1 MASKETTPNRSG
13 SQESGSSHEGTSPKT
28 PWDTLKSFAE
38 KGGDLYRRGIELG
51 GTALSAIGARVEGF
65 RSKRDDS
72 RRIELTT
79 PDSEADRNSVED
91 DKDKVSTS
99 TPESQSGDSG
109 GDEKNDKPVDGGEQ
123 QKQEIP
129 EAESRILEERRKRVE
144 AAKERLADVAKKYGE
159 KSEAYK
165 RAESDLQLREDFLR
179 NLESEFGSPAEH
191 SDEPDSDKPEQ
202 DRTTPEQGDQEQG
215 IDKGGVPES
224 FVEDVF
230 VPTDFDGNPEDPA
243 QTEVNSSDGQD
254 TSSSSAEG
262 KQDSQGDSEQNQD
275 PEPDDL
281 AERFVTARRRQV
293 ERDQAELDKLEPGS
307 EGYEE
312 AKTALEKSERRLRIA
327 QGISDGEEV
336 PTEEATYEETIDVLS
351 SIADNPDM
359 PDFYRQLAS
368 KRREELMA
376 DAQKGIRDSEE
387 NDNSDD
393 QAESSS
399 SAESEQHSQDGG
411 EQNQGPDNISADIV
425 KARRQAAEDLQ
436 AKLDGLEPGSE
447 DYEATKAALE
457 ESQKRLRHAE
467 RSYIEGKSTVEE
479 SSSTA
484 ETAKKGTDDS
494 VEKTKPA
501 GDASTVETDDS
512 SESETVDDSVEAAK
526 KDLEKERS
534 AVAKDLTE
542 AMQQLSEH
550 KPGDPA
556 YNGLLARVKGLRNRF
571 NYISEQI
578 KEESGADGKRDDI
591 EDKNKGS
598 TEGQETSESEDD
610 KEDKK
615 SPEALSPEDAVRAEI
630 AKLEEILNDPEASES
645 AKYSADYKRKLLL
658 DGLRAKSGDDSQE
671 GEESKKSPEAPTPDD
686 DLEKKVEAARNKY
699 AEIRAEYEQTGM
711 FKKLLKGKELKKRME
726 LARAELEGYMTQLVY
741 QQKDQE
747 RSIIVNGVEGANEEE
762 QKEARQKAIQS
773 IAAAVLEQHALV
785 DEKTQEEYD
794 KRLDERSL
802 FKKVAAKIG
811 QWFVGKENKDGG
823 KLGLGGWLRSGG
835 AGLAAGVTLGI
846 FGVSFPIS
854 SIVGSVNSAGVKVAA
869 HQRALENAR
878 GEKRKL
884 SDEELASFGSAAQS
898 LEWTTEGKDGSDR
911 KDQSGEAVASMV
923 GSALAETQKDTEK
936 RQKNLTAIGSK
947 AAMGWGLG
955 FAAGRVT
962 TELIKNHIIPDQPA
976 DPSGGKDA
984 FNPDR
989 LGKLPKSDMLD
1000 VPDVTVT
1007 PPSETVSLGSD
1018 GWVWDR
1024 VADVLGAEKATPFL
1038 EQLAQTNPDFQLVD
1052 LPDGITGIAYQGNTD
1067 PQVVTDA
1074 IGRVA
1079 PDLLKQWVLKA

>member
-1 MASKETTPNRSG
+1 MTSKETASNKGR

-28 PWDTLKSFAE
+28 PWDTLKSFVRE
-38 KGGDLYRRGIELG
+38 KGGKIYRGGRELG
-51 GTALSAIGARVEGF
+51 GTALSAIGARVEEF
-65 RSKRDDS
+65 RSKGDDS
-72 RRIELTT
+72 RHIELIT

-91 DKDKVSTS
+91 DEDDKDKVSTS
-99 TPESQSGDSG
+99 KPESQSGDSE

-123 QKQEIP
+123 QMQEIP
-129 EAESRILEERRKRVE
+129 EAESRILEGRRKRVE
-144 AAKERLADVAKKYGE
+144 AAKERLADVANKYGE

-165 RAESDLQLREDFLR
+165 RAKSDLRLREDFLA

-191 SDEPDSDKPEQ
+191 SDETDGDKPEQ

-215 IDKGGVPES
+215 TDKGGVPES

-243 QTEVNSSDGQD
+243 QTE
-254 TSSSSAEG
+254 T
-262 KQDSQGDSEQNQD
+262 
-275 PEPDDL
+275 DD
-281 AERFVTARRRQV
+281 
-293 ERDQAELDKLEPGS
+293 
-307 EGYEE
+307 
-312 AKTALEKSERRLRIA
+312 
-327 QGISDGEEV
+327 
-336 PTEEATYEETIDVLS
+336 
-351 SIADNPDM
+351 
-359 PDFYRQLAS
+359 
-368 KRREELMA
+368 
-376 DAQKGIRDSEE
+376 
-387 NDNSDD
+387 SDD

-399 SAESEQHSQDGG
+399 STESEQHSQDGG

-425 KARRQAAEDLQ
+425 KARRQAAEELQ
-436 AKLDGLEPGSE
+436 AKLDGLEPGGK

-457 ESQKRLRHAE
+457 ESQKRLRYAE
-467 RSYIEGKSTVEE
+467 MSYIEGKSTVEE

-484 ETAKKGTDDS
+484 EAAKKGTDDS
-494 VEKTKPA
+494 VEKTEPV
-501 GDASTVETDDS
+501 GDTSKVETADDG
-512 SESETVDDSVEAAK
+512 SESESADDSAEATK
-526 KDLEKERS
+526 EDLKKERS
-534 AVAKDLTE
+534 AVAKELAE
-542 AMQQLSEH
+542 AMRQLSKH
-550 KPGDPA
+550 NASDPD
-556 YNGLLARVKGLRNRF
+556 YDKLLKDVEDLRNRF
-571 NYISEQI
+571 NYIGKQI
-578 KEESGADGKRDDI
+578 NGELDTDEERD
-591 EDKNKGS
+591 S
-598 TEGQETSESEDD
+598 D
-610 KEDKK
+610 KEKGKEPEPKGKELVPYDSRVADLDK
-615 SPEALSPEDAVRAEI
+615 AI
-630 AKLEEILNDPEASES
+630 NDPEA
-645 AKYSADYKRKLLL
+645 
-658 DGLRAKSGDDSQE
+658 DGLTKY
-671 GEESKKSPEAPTPDD
+671 EEIIELKQ
-686 DLEKKVEAARNKY
+686 KVIDARNKY

-747 RSIIVNGVEGANEEE
+747 RSIIANGVEGANEEE

-854 SIVGSVNSAGVKVAA
+854 SVVGSVSSAGVKVAA

-884 SDEELASFGSAAQS
+884 SDEELARFASGAQS
-898 LEWTTEGKDGSDR
+898 LEWTTEEKDGSDR
-911 KDQSGEAVASMV
+911 KDQSAEAVASMV

-1000 VPDVTVT
+1000 VPEVTAT

-1038 EQLAQTNPDFQLVD
+1038 EQLTQTNPDFQLVD

>member
-129 EAESRILEERRKRVE
+129 EAESRILEGRRKRVE

-191 SDEPDSDKPEQ
+191 SDETDGDKPEQ

-215 IDKGGVPES
+215 TDKGGVPE
-224 FVEDVF
+224 
-230 VPTDFDGNPEDPA
+230 A
-243 QTEVNSSDGQD
+243 NSSDDQD

-262 KQDSQGDSEQNQD
+262 KQNSQGDSEQNQD

-281 AERFVTARRRQV
+281 AKRFVIARRRQV
-293 ERDQAELDKLEPGS
+293 ERDRAELDKLEPGS

-591 EDKNKGS
+591 KDKNKGS
-598 TEGQETSESEDD
+598 AESQETSESEDD
-610 KEDKK
+610 KKD
-615 SPEALSPEDAVRAEI
+615 
-630 AKLEEILNDPEASES
+630 
-645 AKYSADYKRKLLL
+645 
-658 DGLRAKSGDDSQE
+658 
-671 GEESKKSPEAPTPDD
+671 KKSPEAPTPDN

>member
-1 MASKETTPNRSG
+1 MTSKETASNRG
-13 SQESGSSHEGTSPKT
+13 RSQESGSSHEGTSPKT
-28 PWDTLKSFAE
+28 PWDTLKSFVKE
-38 KGGDLYRRGIELG
+38 RGGDIYRGGRKLG
-51 GTALSAIGARVEGF
+51 DIALNAIGARVENF
-65 RSKRDDS
+65 RSKGDDP
-72 RRIELTT
+72 RHIELPTS
-79 PDSEADRNSVED
+79 DSEADRNSVED
-91 DKDKVSTS
+91 SQDQVSTS
-99 TPESQSGDSG
+99 KPESQSDGSG
-109 GDEKNDKPVDGGEQ
+109 EDEENGKSVDGGEQ
-123 QKQEIP
+123 DESGVEEDQQQEDSP
-129 EAESRILEERRKRVE
+129 EARLINRRKESVEKAKQRIEKIEKDENLDENTRNLSLSLARTDLE
-144 AAKERLADVAKKYGE
+144 AAETSL
-159 KSEAYK
+159 
-165 RAESDLQLREDFLR
+165 RAVEEQ
-179 NLESEFGSPAEH
+179 FGSSVDH
-191 SDEPDSDKPEQ
+191 SDKTDGDKPEQ

-215 IDKGGVPES
+215 IDNGGVPES

-262 KQDSQGDSEQNQD
+262 KQDSQGDSEQNQ
-275 PEPDDL
+275 
-281 AERFVTARRRQV
+281 
-293 ERDQAELDKLEPGS
+293 
-307 EGYEE
+307 
-312 AKTALEKSERRLRIA
+312 
-327 QGISDGEEV
+327 
-336 PTEEATYEETIDVLS
+336 
-351 SIADNPDM
+351 
-359 PDFYRQLAS
+359 
-368 KRREELMA
+368 
-376 DAQKGIRDSEE
+376 
-387 NDNSDD
+387 
-393 QAESSS
+393 
-399 SAESEQHSQDGG
+399 
-411 EQNQGPDNISADIV
+411 GPDNISADIV
-425 KARRQAAEDLQ
+425 KARRQAAEELQ

-501 GDASTVETDDS
+501 GDASTLETDDS

-534 AVAKDLTE
+534 VVAKGLTE

-598 TEGQETSESEDD
+598 AESQETSESEDD
-610 KEDKK
+610 KKDKK
-615 SPEALSPEDAVRAEI
+615 SPEALSPEDDVRAEI
-630 AKLEEILNDPEASES
+630 AKLEETINDPEASEG
-645 AKYSADYKRKLLL
+645 AKYSAEYKRKLLL

-686 DLEKKVEAARNKY
+686 DLEKKVEAARNEY
-699 AEIRAEYEQTGM
+699 AKRRAEYEQTGM

-741 QQKDQE
+741 HQKDQE
-747 RSIIVNGVEGANEEE
+747 RSIIKNGVEGANEEE

-854 SIVGSVNSAGVKVAA
+854 SVVGSVSSAGVKVAA
-869 HQRALENAR
+869 HQRALENVR
-878 GEKRKL
+878 GDKRKL
-884 SDEELASFGSAAQS
+884 SDEELARFASGAQS
-898 LEWTTEGKDGSDR
+898 LEWTAEEKDGSDR
-911 KDQSGEAVASMV
+911 KDQSKEAVASMV
-923 GSALAETQKDTEK
+923 GAALAETQKDTEK

-955 FAAGRVT
+955 FAAGRIT
-962 TELIKNHIIPDQPA
+962 TELIKSHMIPDQKLANA
-976 DPSGGKDA
+976 DPGNGGDGGGNPGDLGSGGSETTQPGDITEA
-984 FNPDR
+984 PE
-989 LGKLPKSDMLD
+989 
-1000 VPDVTVT
+1000 VTVT

-1038 EQLAQTNPDFQLVD
+1038 EQLTQTNPDFQLID

-1074 IGRVA
+1074 IGKVA

>member
-1 MASKETTPNRSG
+1 MASKETTPKVPPIPKAPEDTLSSSPSG
-13 SQESGSSHEGTSPKT
+13 KNQEEGAGSWDDLMTDIQAAEDAKEDNPGFFRRAGERINGWAGKVKEKLGDTALGAALTGSEASKGGRGSSRH
-28 PWDTLKSFAE
+28 
-38 KGGDLYRRGIELG
+38 
-51 GTALSAIGARVEGF
+51 
-65 RSKRDDS
+65 
-72 RRIELTT
+72 IELTT

-91 DKDKVSTS
+91 DQDEVSTS

-129 EAESRILEERRKRVE
+129 EAESRILEGRRKRVE

-165 RAESDLQLREDFLR
+165 RAESDLRLREDFLR
-179 NLESEFGSPAEH
+179 NLESEFGSSAEH

-202 DRTTPEQGDQEQG
+202 DRTTPEQGDQVASDSSTEGRQ
-215 IDKGGVPES
+215 DDTTTQETSEPES
-224 FVEDVF
+224 DKED
-230 VPTDFDGNPEDPA
+230 
-243 QTEVNSSDGQD
+243 
-254 TSSSSAEG
+254 
-262 KQDSQGDSEQNQD
+262 K
-275 PEPDDL
+275 
-281 AERFVTARRRQV
+281 
-293 ERDQAELDKLEPGS
+293 
-307 EGYEE
+307 
-312 AKTALEKSERRLRIA
+312 KSP
-327 QGISDGEEV
+327 EV
-336 PTEEATYEETIDVLS
+336 PTPEDAARAKIAELEEILNDDNATQDEK
-351 SIADNPDM
+351 
-359 PDFYRQLAS
+359 YRAAYMRKQLLNGLMS
-368 KRREELMA
+368 KR
-376 DAQKGIRDSEE
+376 SEE
-387 NDNSDD
+387 
-393 QAESSS
+393 
-399 SAESEQHSQDGG
+399 
-411 EQNQGPDNISADIV
+411 
-425 KARRQAAEDLQ
+425 
-436 AKLDGLEPGSE
+436 
-447 DYEATKAALE
+447 
-457 ESQKRLRHAE
+457 
-467 RSYIEGKSTVEE
+467 
-479 SSSTA
+479 
-484 ETAKKGTDDS
+484 
-494 VEKTKPA
+494 TKPA

-598 TEGQETSESEDD
+598 AESQETSESEDD
-610 KEDKK
+610 KKD
-615 SPEALSPEDAVRAEI
+615 
-630 AKLEEILNDPEASES
+630 
-645 AKYSADYKRKLLL
+645 
-658 DGLRAKSGDDSQE
+658 
-671 GEESKKSPEAPTPDD
+671 KKSPEAPTPDN
-686 DLEKKVEAARNKY
+686 DLEKKVAAARDEY
-699 AEIRAEYEQTGM
+699 AKRRAEYEQTGM

-741 QQKDQE
+741 HQKDQE
-747 RSIIVNGVEGANEEE
+747 RSIIKNGVEGANEEE

-854 SIVGSVNSAGVKVAA
+854 SVVGSVSSAGVKVAA

-884 SDEELASFGSAAQS
+884 SDEELARFASGAQD
-898 LEWTTEGKDGSDR
+898 LEWTTEEKDGSDR
-911 KDQSGEAVASMV
+911 KDQSKEAVASMV
-923 GSALAETQKDTEK
+923 GAALAETQKDSEK
-936 RQKNLTAIGSK
+936 RQKNMTAIGSK

-955 FAAGRVT
+955 LAAGRVT
-962 TELIKNHIIPDQPA
+962 TEFIKNHIIPDQ
-976 DPSGGKDA
+976 
-984 FNPDR
+984 
-989 LGKLPKSDMLD
+989 KL
-1000 VPDVTVT
+1000 
-1007 PPSETVSLGSD
+1007 
-1018 GWVWDR
+1018 
-1024 VADVLGAEKATPFL
+1024 A
-1038 EQLAQTNPDFQLVD
+1038 
-1052 LPDGITGIAYQGNTD
+1052 NTD
-1067 PQVVTDA
+1067 PSNGGGSGTDPSNPGSGSSEAGGQGLEDRADDLGMTDLRHDAVEAPTISPDTSWPWDHLANNPSIGSEEATSTLYRVGDWLREQGFSVDFPQVGNGE
-1074 IGRVA
+1074 IGMTVGGNDNPEYVNGVIDWALEKMNAR
-1079 PDLLKQWVLKA
+1079 

>member
-1 MASKETTPNRSG
+1 MTSKETTSTRSG
-13 SQESGSSHEGTSPKT
+13 SQESGSSHGGTSPRN
-28 PWDTLKSFAE
+28 PWDTLKSFVRE
-38 KGGDLYRRGIELG
+38 KGGKIYRGGRELG
-51 GTALSAIGARVEGF
+51 GTALSAIGARVEEF
-65 RSKRDDS
+65 RSKGDDS
-72 RRIELTT
+72 RHIELPTS
-79 PDSEADRNSVED
+79 DSEADRNSVED
-91 DKDKVSTS
+91 DKDEVSTS
-99 TPESQSGDSG
+99 KPESQSGDSE

-123 QKQEIP
+123 QRQEIP
-129 EAESRILEERRKRVE
+129 EAESRILEGRRKRVE

-191 SDEPDSDKPEQ
+191 SDETDGDKPEQ
-202 DRTTPEQGDQEQG
+202 DRTTPGQGDQEQG
-215 IDKGGVPES
+215 TDKGGVPEG

-243 QTEVNSSDGQD
+243 QTE
-254 TSSSSAEG
+254 T
-262 KQDSQGDSEQNQD
+262 
-275 PEPDDL
+275 DD
-281 AERFVTARRRQV
+281 
-293 ERDQAELDKLEPGS
+293 
-307 EGYEE
+307 
-312 AKTALEKSERRLRIA
+312 
-327 QGISDGEEV
+327 
-336 PTEEATYEETIDVLS
+336 
-351 SIADNPDM
+351 
-359 PDFYRQLAS
+359 
-368 KRREELMA
+368 
-376 DAQKGIRDSEE
+376 
-387 NDNSDD
+387 SDD
-393 QAESSS
+393 QAENNS
-399 SAESEQHSQDGG
+399 SAESEQHSKDGG
-411 EQNQGPDNISADIV
+411 EQNQGSDNISAAIV
-425 KARRQAAEDLQ
+425 KARRQAAEELQ
-436 AKLDGLEPGSE
+436 AKLDSLEPGSK

-467 RSYIEGKSTVEE
+467 KSYIEGKSTVEE

-484 ETAKKGTDDS
+484 EAAKKGTDDS
-494 VEKTKPA
+494 VEKTELA
-501 GDASTVETDDS
+501 GDTSKVETADDG
-512 SESETVDDSVEAAK
+512 SESESADDSAEVTK
-526 KDLEKERS
+526 KDLKKERS
-534 AVAKDLTE
+534 AVAKELAE
-542 AMQQLSEH
+542 AMRQLSKH
-550 KPGDPA
+550 NTSDPD
-556 YNGLLARVKGLRNRF
+556 YDKLLKEVEDLRNRF
-571 NYISEQI
+571 NYIGKQI
-578 KEESGADGKRDDI
+578 NGELDTDEESDG
-591 EDKNKGS
+591 
-598 TEGQETSESEDD
+598 D
-610 KEDKK
+610 KEKGKEPEPKGKELVPYDSRVADLDK
-615 SPEALSPEDAVRAEI
+615 VI
-630 AKLEEILNDPEASES
+630 NDPEA
-645 AKYSADYKRKLLL
+645 
-658 DGLRAKSGDDSQE
+658 DGLTKY
-671 GEESKKSPEAPTPDD
+671 EEIIELKQ
-686 DLEKKVEAARNKY
+686 KVIDARNKY
-699 AEIRAEYEQTGM
+699 AEIRAAFEQTGM

-854 SIVGSVNSAGVKVAA
+854 SVVGSVSSAGVKVAA

-884 SDEELASFGSAAQS
+884 SGEELARFASGAQD
-898 LEWTTEGKDGSDR
+898 LEWTTEEKDGSDR
-911 KDQSGEAVASMV
+911 KDQSKEAVASMV
-923 GSALAETQKDTEK
+923 GAALAETQKDSVE

-955 FAAGRVT
+955 LAVGRVS
-962 TELIKNHIIPDQPA
+962 TELIKSHIIPDQKPA
-976 DPSGGKDA
+976 NIANTSGGKGTTLQEGQQGLVSPNTEA
-984 FNPDR
+984 TQPNPD
-989 LGKLPKSDMLD
+989 MLN
-1000 VPDVTVT
+1000 VPEVTVT
-1007 PPSETVSLGSD
+1007 PPSETVSLGPD

-1067 PQVVTDA
+1067 PQVVADA

>member
-28 PWDTLKSFAE
+28 PWDTLKSFVRE
-38 KGGDLYRRGIELG
+38 KGGKIYRGGRELG

-65 RSKRDDS
+65 RSKGDDS
-72 RRIELTT
+72 RHIELTT

-91 DKDKVSTS
+91 DQDEVSTS

-129 EAESRILEERRKRVE
+129 EAESRILEGRRKRVE

-165 RAESDLQLREDFLR
+165 RAESDLRLREDFLR
-179 NLESEFGSPAEH
+179 NLESEFGSSAEH

-202 DRTTPEQGDQEQG
+202 DRTTPEQGDQVASDSSTEGRQ
-215 IDKGGVPES
+215 DDTTTQETSEPES
-224 FVEDVF
+224 DKED
-230 VPTDFDGNPEDPA
+230 
-243 QTEVNSSDGQD
+243 
-254 TSSSSAEG
+254 
-262 KQDSQGDSEQNQD
+262 K
-275 PEPDDL
+275 
-281 AERFVTARRRQV
+281 
-293 ERDQAELDKLEPGS
+293 
-307 EGYEE
+307 
-312 AKTALEKSERRLRIA
+312 KSP
-327 QGISDGEEV
+327 EV
-336 PTEEATYEETIDVLS
+336 PTPEDAARAKIAELEEILNDDNATQDEK
-351 SIADNPDM
+351 
-359 PDFYRQLAS
+359 YRAAYMRKQLLNGLMS
-368 KRREELMA
+368 KR
-376 DAQKGIRDSEE
+376 SEE
-387 NDNSDD
+387 
-393 QAESSS
+393 
-399 SAESEQHSQDGG
+399 
-411 EQNQGPDNISADIV
+411 
-425 KARRQAAEDLQ
+425 
-436 AKLDGLEPGSE
+436 
-447 DYEATKAALE
+447 
-457 ESQKRLRHAE
+457 
-467 RSYIEGKSTVEE
+467 
-479 SSSTA
+479 
-484 ETAKKGTDDS
+484 
-494 VEKTKPA
+494 TKPA

-598 TEGQETSESEDD
+598 AESQETSESEDD
-610 KEDKK
+610 KKD
-615 SPEALSPEDAVRAEI
+615 
-630 AKLEEILNDPEASES
+630 
-645 AKYSADYKRKLLL
+645 
-658 DGLRAKSGDDSQE
+658 
-671 GEESKKSPEAPTPDD
+671 KKSPEAPTPDN
-686 DLEKKVEAARNKY
+686 DLEKKVEAARDEY
-699 AEIRAEYEQTGM
+699 AKRRAEYEQTGM

-726 LARAELEGYMTQLVY
+726 LARAELEGFMTQLVY
-741 QQKDQE
+741 HQKDQE
-747 RSIIVNGVEGANEEE
+747 RSIIANGVEGANEEE

-854 SIVGSVNSAGVKVAA
+854 SVVGSVSSAGVKVAA

-884 SDEELASFGSAAQS
+884 SDEELARFASGAQD
-898 LEWTTEGKDGSDR
+898 LEWTTEEKDGSDR
-911 KDQSGEAVASMV
+911 KDQSKEAVASMV
-923 GSALAETQKDTEK
+923 GAALAETQKDSEK
-936 RQKNLTAIGSK
+936 RQKNMTAIGSK

-955 FAAGRVT
+955 LAVGRVS
-962 TELIKNHIIPDQPA
+962 TELIKNHIIPDQKPA
-976 DPSGGKDA
+976 NIADTSGGKGTTLQEGQQGLVSPNTEA
-984 FNPDR
+984 TQPNPD
-989 LGKLPKSDMLD
+989 MLN
-1000 VPDVTVT
+1000 VPEVTVT
-1007 PPSETVSLGSD
+1007 PPSETVSLGPD

-1067 PQVVTDA
+1067 PQVVADA

>member
-1 MASKETTPNRSG
+1 MASKETASNKGR

-28 PWDTLKSFAE
+28 PWDTLKSFVAE
-38 KGGDLYRRGIELG
+38 RGGDIYRRGIELG

-109 GDEKNDKPVDGGEQ
+109 GDEKNDKPVDGSEQ
-123 QKQEIP
+123 DESGVEEDQQQEDSP
-129 EAESRILEERRKRVE
+129 EARLINRRKESVEKAKQRIEKIEKDENLDENTRNLSLSLARTDLE
-144 AAKERLADVAKKYGE
+144 AAKTSL
-159 KSEAYK
+159 
-165 RAESDLQLREDFLR
+165 RAVEEQ
-179 NLESEFGSPAEH
+179 FGSSVDH
-191 SDEPDSDKPEQ
+191 SDKTDGDKPEQ
-202 DRTTPEQGDQEQG
+202 AKTTPE
-215 IDKGGVPES
+215 
-224 FVEDVF
+224 
-230 VPTDFDGNPEDPA
+230 
-243 QTEVNSSDGQD
+243 
-254 TSSSSAEG
+254 TS
-262 KQDSQGDSEQNQD
+262 
-275 PEPDDL
+275 
-281 AERFVTARRRQV
+281 T
-293 ERDQAELDKLEPGS
+293 QAEED
-307 EGYEE
+307 
-312 AKTALEKSERRLRIA
+312 
-327 QGISDGEEV
+327 
-336 PTEEATYEETIDVLS
+336 
-351 SIADNPDM
+351 
-359 PDFYRQLAS
+359 
-368 KRREELMA
+368 
-376 DAQKGIRDSEE
+376 DS
-387 NDNSDD
+387 SDD
-393 QAESSS
+393 QAEKNS
-399 SAESEQHSQDGG
+399 SAEGSQNSQDGG
-411 EQNQGPDNISADIV
+411 EQNQGQKPGSLAERIV
-425 KARRQAAEDLQ
+425 AVRRQKVEEDQ
-436 AKLDGLEPGSE
+436 AKLDSLKPGSE
-447 DYEATKAALE
+447 EYKAAQAALKK
-457 ESQKRLRHAE
+457 SQERLDSAMKIVNSKE
-467 RSYIEGKSTVEE
+467 DSTTQEG
-479 SSSTA
+479 A
-484 ETAKKGTDDS
+484 TDDS
-494 VEKTKPA
+494 AEMKPTDGHRSEQDEGGVEEDYQQEDSPEARLIKRRRESVEKARQRRDAITDDKSLEYQLADRDVEAAEIQLQAVEDQFGSSEQIKEESGADGKRDDIEDKNKGSAESQETSESEDDKKDKKSPEAPTPEDAARAKIAELEKTLNDDNATDDEKYRAAYMRKQLLNGLMSKSSEETKPA

-534 AVAKDLTE
+534 VVAKDLTE

-578 KEESGADGKRDDI
+578 KEESGTDGKRDDI

-598 TEGQETSESEDD
+598 AESQETSESEDD
-610 KEDKK
+610 KKD
-615 SPEALSPEDAVRAEI
+615 
-630 AKLEEILNDPEASES
+630 
-645 AKYSADYKRKLLL
+645 
-658 DGLRAKSGDDSQE
+658 
-671 GEESKKSPEAPTPDD
+671 KKSPEAPTPDN

-747 RSIIVNGVEGANEEE
+747 RSIIANGVEGANEEE

-854 SIVGSVNSAGVKVAA
+854 SVVGSVSSAGVKVAA

-884 SDEELASFGSAAQS
+884 SDEELARFASGAQD
-898 LEWTTEGKDGSDR
+898 LEWTTEEKDGSDR
-911 KDQSGEAVASMV
+911 KDQSKEAVASMV
-923 GSALAETQKDTEK
+923 GAALAETQKDTEK

-955 FAAGRVT
+955 VAAGRIT
-962 TELIKNHIIPDQPA
+962 TELIKSHIIPDQKPA
-976 DPSGGKDA
+976 NVADTSGGKGTTLQEGQQGFVDSNFEA
-984 FNPDR
+984 TQPADVT
-989 LGKLPKSDMLD
+989 D
-1000 VPDVTVT
+1000 VPGVTVT
-1007 PPSETVSLGSD
+1007 PPSETVSLGPD

-1038 EQLAQTNPDFQLVD
+1038 EQLTQTNPDFQFID
-1052 LPDGITGIAYQGNTD
+1052 LPDGVTGIAYKGNTD
-1067 PQVVTDA
+1067 PQVVADA
-1074 IGRVA
+1074 IGKVA
-1079 PDLLKQWVLKA
+1079 PDLLKQWVLAA

>member
-1 MASKETTPNRSG
+1 MASKETASNKGR
-13 SQESGSSHEGTSPKT
+13 SQESGSSHEGISPKT

-144 AAKERLADVAKKYGE
+144 ATKERLADVAKKYGE

-202 DRTTPEQGDQEQG
+202 DRTTSEQGDQEQG
-215 IDKGGVPES
+215 TDKGGVPE
-224 FVEDVF
+224 
-230 VPTDFDGNPEDPA
+230 A
-243 QTEVNSSDGQD
+243 NSSDDQD

-262 KQDSQGDSEQNQD
+262 KQNSQGDSEQNQD

-281 AERFVTARRRQV
+281 AKRFVIARRRQV
-293 ERDQAELDKLEPGS
+293 ERDRAKLDDLEPGS

-312 AKTALEKSERRLRIA
+312 AKAALEKSERRLRIA
-327 QGISDGEEV
+327 QGLSVGEEDT
-336 PTEEATYEETIDVLS
+336 TEEATYQEKIDVLS

-359 PDFYRQLAS
+359 PDFYIQLAS
-368 KRREELMA
+368 RRREELMA

-479 SSSTA
+479 ISSTA

-512 SESETVDDSVEAAK
+512 SESETVDDSAEAAK

-578 KEESGADGKRDDI
+578 KEESGTDGKRDDI

-598 TEGQETSESEDD
+598 AEGQETSESEDD
-610 KEDKK
+610 KED
-615 SPEALSPEDAVRAEI
+615 
-630 AKLEEILNDPEASES
+630 
-645 AKYSADYKRKLLL
+645 
-658 DGLRAKSGDDSQE
+658 
-671 GEESKKSPEAPTPDD
+671 KKSPEAPTPDD

-741 QQKDQE
+741 HQKDQE

>member
-1 MASKETTPNRSG
+1 MASKETASSRSG

-28 PWDTLKSFAE
+28 PWDTLKSFVRE
-38 KGGDLYRRGIELG
+38 KGGDIYRRGIKLG
-51 GTALSAIGARVEGF
+51 GTALRAIGAGVEGL
-65 RSKRDDS
+65 RSNSDNS
-72 RRIELTT
+72 RHIDLST
-79 PDSEADRNSVED
+79 PDSEAGRGSVED
-91 DKDKVSTS
+91 GQDEVSTS
-99 TPESQSGDSG
+99 KPESQSGDSE

-123 QKQEIP
+123 QRQEIP
-129 EAESRILEERRKRVE
+129 EAESRILEGRRKRVE

-191 SDEPDSDKPEQ
+191 SDETDGDKPEQ
-202 DRTTPEQGDQEQG
+202 DRTTPGQGDQEQG
-215 IDKGGVPES
+215 TDKGGVPEG

-243 QTEVNSSDGQD
+243 QTE
-254 TSSSSAEG
+254 T
-262 KQDSQGDSEQNQD
+262 
-275 PEPDDL
+275 DD
-281 AERFVTARRRQV
+281 
-293 ERDQAELDKLEPGS
+293 
-307 EGYEE
+307 
-312 AKTALEKSERRLRIA
+312 
-327 QGISDGEEV
+327 
-336 PTEEATYEETIDVLS
+336 
-351 SIADNPDM
+351 
-359 PDFYRQLAS
+359 
-368 KRREELMA
+368 
-376 DAQKGIRDSEE
+376 
-387 NDNSDD
+387 SDD
-393 QAESSS
+393 QAENNS
-399 SAESEQHSQDGG
+399 SAESEQHSKDGG
-411 EQNQGPDNISADIV
+411 EQNQGSDNISAAIV
-425 KARRQAAEDLQ
+425 KARRQAAEELQ
-436 AKLDGLEPGSE
+436 AKLDSLEPGSK

-467 RSYIEGKSTVEE
+467 KSYIEGKSTVEE

-484 ETAKKGTDDS
+484 EAAKKGTDDS
-494 VEKTKPA
+494 VEKTELA
-501 GDASTVETDDS
+501 GDTSKVETADDG
-512 SESETVDDSVEAAK
+512 SESESADDSAEVTK
-526 KDLEKERS
+526 KDLKKERS
-534 AVAKDLTE
+534 AVAKELAE
-542 AMQQLSEH
+542 AMRQLSKH
-550 KPGDPA
+550 NTSDPD
-556 YNGLLARVKGLRNRF
+556 YDKLLKEVEDLRNRF
-571 NYISEQI
+571 NYIGKQI
-578 KEESGADGKRDDI
+578 NGELDTDEESDG
-591 EDKNKGS
+591 
-598 TEGQETSESEDD
+598 D
-610 KEDKK
+610 KEKGKEPEPKGKELVPYDSRVADLDK
-615 SPEALSPEDAVRAEI
+615 VI
-630 AKLEEILNDPEASES
+630 NDPEA
-645 AKYSADYKRKLLL
+645 
-658 DGLRAKSGDDSQE
+658 DGLTKY
-671 GEESKKSPEAPTPDD
+671 EEIIELKQ
-686 DLEKKVEAARNKY
+686 KVIDARNKY
-699 AEIRAEYEQTGM
+699 AEIRAAFEQTGM

-854 SIVGSVNSAGVKVAA
+854 SVVGSVSSAGVKVAA

-884 SDEELASFGSAAQS
+884 SGEELARFASGAQD
-898 LEWTTEGKDGSDR
+898 LEWTTEEKDGSDR
-911 KDQSGEAVASMV
+911 KDQSKEAVASMV
-923 GSALAETQKDTEK
+923 GAALAETQKDSVE

-955 FAAGRVT
+955 LAVGRVS
-962 TELIKNHIIPDQPA
+962 TELIKSHIIPDQKPA
-976 DPSGGKDA
+976 NIADTSGGKGTTLQEGQQGLVSPNTEA
-984 FNPDR
+984 TQPNPD
-989 LGKLPKSDMLD
+989 MLN
-1000 VPDVTVT
+1000 VPEVTVT

-1038 EQLAQTNPDFQLVD
+1038 EQLAQTNPDFQLID
-1052 LPDGITGIAYQGNTD
+1052 LPNGLTGIAYQGNTD
-1067 PQVVTDA
+1067 PQVVADA
-1074 IGRVA
+1074 IGKVA

>member
-28 PWDTLKSFAE
+28 PWDTLKSFVRE
-38 KGGDLYRRGIELG
+38 KGGKIYRGGRELG

-65 RSKRDDS
+65 RSKGDDS
-72 RRIELTT
+72 RHIELTT

-91 DKDKVSTS
+91 DQDEVSTS

-129 EAESRILEERRKRVE
+129 EAESRILEGRRKRVE

-165 RAESDLQLREDFLR
+165 RAKSDLRLREDFLR

-191 SDEPDSDKPEQ
+191 SDETDGDKPEQ
-202 DRTTPEQGDQEQG
+202 D
-215 IDKGGVPES
+215 KS
-224 FVEDVF
+224 
-230 VPTDFDGNPEDPA
+230 PA
-243 QTEVNSSDGQD
+243 QTEVNSSDDQD
-254 TSSSSAEG
+254 TSSSSVE
-262 KQDSQGDSEQNQD
+262 SEQDESGAEEDQQQKET
-275 PEPDDL
+275 PEARL
-281 AERFVTARRRQV
+281 INRRRASVDEARQRRDAIKDKDSLEYHLAAQDV
-293 ERDQAELDKLEPGS
+293 EAAEIQLQAVEDQFGSSEQIKEESGADGKRDDIEDK
-307 EGYEE
+307 
-312 AKTALEKSERRLRIA
+312 
-327 QGISDGEEV
+327 
-336 PTEEATYEETIDVLS
+336 
-351 SIADNPDM
+351 N
-359 PDFYRQLAS
+359 
-368 KRREELMA
+368 
-376 DAQKGIRDSEE
+376 KG
-387 NDNSDD
+387 
-393 QAESSS
+393 
-399 SAESEQHSQDGG
+399 SAESQETS
-411 EQNQGPDNISADIV
+411 E
-425 KARRQAAEDLQ
+425 
-436 AKLDGLEPGSE
+436 SE
-447 DYEATKAALE
+447 DDKKDKKSPEAPTPEDAARAKIAELE
-457 ESQKRLRHAE
+457 EILNDDNATQDEKYRAAYMRKQLLNGLMSKR
-467 RSYIEGKSTVEE
+467 SEE
-479 SSSTA
+479 
-484 ETAKKGTDDS
+484 
-494 VEKTKPA
+494 TKPA

-598 TEGQETSESEDD
+598 AESQETSESEDD
-610 KEDKK
+610 KKD
-615 SPEALSPEDAVRAEI
+615 
-630 AKLEEILNDPEASES
+630 
-645 AKYSADYKRKLLL
+645 
-658 DGLRAKSGDDSQE
+658 
-671 GEESKKSPEAPTPDD
+671 KKSPEAPTPDN
-686 DLEKKVEAARNKY
+686 DLEKKVEAARDEY
-699 AEIRAEYEQTGM
+699 AKRRAEYEQTGM

-726 LARAELEGYMTQLVY
+726 LARAELEGFMTQLVY
-741 QQKDQE
+741 HQKDQE
-747 RSIIVNGVEGANEEE
+747 RSIIANGVEGANEEE

-854 SIVGSVNSAGVKVAA
+854 SVVGSVSSAGVKVAA

-884 SDEELASFGSAAQS
+884 SDEELARFASGAQD
-898 LEWTTEGKDGSDR
+898 LEWTTEEKDGSDR
-911 KDQSGEAVASMV
+911 KDQSKEAVASMV
-923 GSALAETQKDTEK
+923 GAALAETQKDSEK
-936 RQKNLTAIGSK
+936 RQKNMTAIGSK

-955 FAAGRVT
+955 LAVGRVS
-962 TELIKNHIIPDQPA
+962 TELIKNHIIPDQKPA
-976 DPSGGKDA
+976 NIADTSGGKGTTLQEGQQGLVSPNTEA
-984 FNPDR
+984 TQPNPD
-989 LGKLPKSDMLD
+989 MLN
-1000 VPDVTVT
+1000 VPEVTVT
-1007 PPSETVSLGSD
+1007 PPSETVSLGPD

-1067 PQVVTDA
+1067 PQVVADA

>member
-1 MASKETTPNRSG
+1 MASKETASNKGR

-28 PWDTLKSFAE
+28 PWDTLKSFARE
-38 KGGDLYRRGIELG
+38 RVGDVYRRGIELG
-51 GTALSAIGARVEGF
+51 GTALRAIGAGVENF
-65 RSKRDDS
+65 RSKGDDS

-91 DKDKVSTS
+91 DQDQASIS
-99 TPESQSGDSG
+99 TPESHTGDSG
-109 GDEKNDKPVDGGEQ
+109 GDNENDKPVDGG
-123 QKQEIP
+123 
-129 EAESRILEERRKRVE
+129 
-144 AAKERLADVAKKYGE
+144 
-159 KSEAYK
+159 
-165 RAESDLQLREDFLR
+165 
-179 NLESEFGSPAEH
+179 
-191 SDEPDSDKPEQ
+191 
-202 DRTTPEQGDQEQG
+202 
-215 IDKGGVPES
+215 
-224 FVEDVF
+224 
-230 VPTDFDGNPEDPA
+230 
-243 QTEVNSSDGQD
+243 
-254 TSSSSAEG
+254 
-262 KQDSQGDSEQNQD
+262 EQNQD

-281 AERFVTARRRQV
+281 ARRFVIARSRQV
-293 ERDQAELDKLEPGS
+293 ERDRAKLDGLEPGS

-312 AKTALEKSERRLRIA
+312 AKAALEKSERRLRIA
-327 QGISDGEEV
+327 QGLSVGEEDT
-336 PTEEATYEETIDVLS
+336 TEEATYQEKIDVLS

-359 PDFYRQLAS
+359 PDFYIQLAS
-368 KRREELMA
+368 RRREELMA

-425 KARRQAAEDLQ
+425 KARRQAAEELQ

-479 SSSTA
+479 NSSTA

-494 VEKTKPA
+494 VEKTEPA

-512 SESETVDDSVEAAK
+512 SESETVDDSAEATK

-534 AVAKDLTE
+534 AVAKELAE
-542 AMQQLSEH
+542 AMQQLS
-550 KPGDPA
+550 KYNASDPA
-556 YNGLLARVKGLRNRF
+556 YNGLLARVRGLRNRF
-571 NYISEQI
+571 NYIGKQI
-578 KEESGADGKRDDI
+578 KGELDTDEERD
-591 EDKNKGS
+591 S
-598 TEGQETSESEDD
+598 D
-610 KEDKK
+610 KEKGKEPEPKGKELVPYDSRVADLDK
-615 SPEALSPEDAVRAEI
+615 AI
-630 AKLEEILNDPEASES
+630 NDPEA
-645 AKYSADYKRKLLL
+645 
-658 DGLRAKSGDDSQE
+658 DGLTKF
-671 GEESKKSPEAPTPDD
+671 EEINKLKQ
-686 DLEKKVEAARNKY
+686 KVVDARNKY

-711 FKKLLKGKELKKRME
+711 FKKLLKGKELKKKME

-747 RSIIVNGVEGANEEE
+747 RSIIANGVEGANEEE

-785 DEKTQEEYD
+785 DERTQEEYD

-811 QWFVGKENKDGG
+811 RWFVGKENKDGG

-835 AGLAAGVTLGI
+835 TGLAAGATLGI

-854 SIVGSVNSAGVKVAA
+854 SVVGSVSSAGVKVAA

-898 LEWTTEGKDGSDR
+898 LEWTTEEKDGSDR
-911 KDQSGEAVASMV
+911 KDQSKEAVASMV
-923 GSALAETQKDTEK
+923 GAALAETQKDTEK

-962 TELIKNHIIPDQPA
+962 TELIKNHIIPDQKPA
-976 DPSGGKDA
+976 NVADTSGGKDTTLQEGRQGFVDSNFEA
-984 FNPDR
+984 TQP
-989 LGKLPKSDMLD
+989 SD
-1000 VPDVTVT
+1000 VTEVSEVTVT
-1007 PPSETVSLGSD
+1007 PPSETVSLGPD

-1038 EQLAQTNPDFQLVD
+1038 EQLTQTNPDFQFID
-1052 LPDGITGIAYQGNTD
+1052 LPDGVTGIAYQGNTD
-1067 PQVVTDA
+1067 PQVVADA
-1074 IGRVA
+1074 IGKVA

>member
-13 SQESGSSHEGTSPKT
+13 SQESGSSHEGTSPKN

-123 QKQEIP
+123 DESGVEEDQQQEDSP
-129 EAESRILEERRKRVE
+129 EARLINRRKESVEKAKQRIEKIEKDENLDENTRNLSLSLARTDLE
-144 AAKERLADVAKKYGE
+144 AAKTSL
-159 KSEAYK
+159 
-165 RAESDLQLREDFLR
+165 RAVEEQ
-179 NLESEFGSPAEH
+179 FGSSVDH
-191 SDEPDSDKPEQ
+191 SDKTDGDKPEQ
-202 DRTTPEQGDQEQG
+202 AKTTPE
-215 IDKGGVPES
+215 
-224 FVEDVF
+224 
-230 VPTDFDGNPEDPA
+230 
-243 QTEVNSSDGQD
+243 
-254 TSSSSAEG
+254 TS
-262 KQDSQGDSEQNQD
+262 
-275 PEPDDL
+275 
-281 AERFVTARRRQV
+281 T
-293 ERDQAELDKLEPGS
+293 QAEED
-307 EGYEE
+307 
-312 AKTALEKSERRLRIA
+312 
-327 QGISDGEEV
+327 
-336 PTEEATYEETIDVLS
+336 
-351 SIADNPDM
+351 
-359 PDFYRQLAS
+359 
-368 KRREELMA
+368 
-376 DAQKGIRDSEE
+376 DS
-387 NDNSDD
+387 SDD
-393 QAESSS
+393 QAEKNS
-399 SAESEQHSQDGG
+399 SAEGSQNSQDGG
-411 EQNQGPDNISADIV
+411 EQNQGQKPGSLAERIV
-425 KARRQAAEDLQ
+425 AVRRQKVEEDQ
-436 AKLDGLEPGSE
+436 AKLDSLKPGSE
-447 DYEATKAALE
+447 EYKAAQAALKK
-457 ESQKRLRHAE
+457 SQERLDSAMKIVNSKE
-467 RSYIEGKSTVEE
+467 DSTTQEG
-479 SSSTA
+479 A
-484 ETAKKGTDDS
+484 TDDS
-494 VEKTKPA
+494 AEMKPTDGHRSEQDEGGVEEDYQQEDSPEARLIKRRRESVEKA
-501 GDASTVETDDS
+501 RQRRDAIKDKDS
-512 SESETVDDSVEAAK
+512 LEYHLAAQDVEAAEIQ
-526 KDLEKERS
+526 LQ
-534 AVAKDLTE
+534 AVED
-542 AMQQLSEH
+542 QFGS
-550 KPGDPA
+550 
-556 YNGLLARVKGLRNRF
+556 
-571 NYISEQI
+571 SEQI

-591 EDKNKGS
+591 KDKNKGS
-598 TEGQETSESEDD
+598 AESQETSESEDD
-610 KEDKK
+610 KKD
-615 SPEALSPEDAVRAEI
+615 
-630 AKLEEILNDPEASES
+630 
-645 AKYSADYKRKLLL
+645 
-658 DGLRAKSGDDSQE
+658 
-671 GEESKKSPEAPTPDD
+671 KKSPEAPTPDN
-686 DLEKKVEAARNKY
+686 DLEKKVEAARNEY
-699 AEIRAEYEQTGM
+699 AKRRAEYEQTGM

-726 LARAELEGYMTQLVY
+726 LARAELEGFMTQLVY
-741 QQKDQE
+741 QQKDKE
-747 RSIIVNGVEGANEEE
+747 RSVIANGVEGANEEE

-854 SIVGSVNSAGVKVAA
+854 SVVGSVSSAGVKVAA

-884 SDEELASFGSAAQS
+884 SDEELARFASGAQD
-898 LEWTTEGKDGSDR
+898 LEWTTEEKDGSDR
-911 KDQSGEAVASMV
+911 KDQSKEAVASMV
-923 GSALAETQKDTEK
+923 GAALAETQKDTEK

-962 TELIKNHIIPDQPA
+962 TELIKNHIIPDQKLA
-976 DPSGGKDA
+976 NTDPSNGGGGGKDA
-984 FNPDR
+984 FNPKR

-1000 VPDVTVT
+1000 VPEVTAT

>member
-144 AAKERLADVAKKYGE
+144 ATKERLADVAKKYGE

-243 QTEVNSSDGQD
+243 QAEVNSSDGQD
-254 TSSSSAEG
+254 TSDSSTEG
-262 KQDSQGDSEQNQD
+262 RQDDITTQETSE
-275 PEPDDL
+275 PESDKKDKKSPETPTPED
-281 AERFVTARRRQV
+281 AARAKI
-293 ERDQAELDKLEPGS
+293 AELE
-307 EGYEE
+307 
-312 AKTALEKSERRLRIA
+312 KTLNDDNVTEDEK
-327 QGISDGEEV
+327 
-336 PTEEATYEETIDVLS
+336 
-351 SIADNPDM
+351 
-359 PDFYRQLAS
+359 YRAAYMRKQLLNGLMS
-368 KRREELMA
+368 KS
-376 DAQKGIRDSEE
+376 SEE
-387 NDNSDD
+387 
-393 QAESSS
+393 
-399 SAESEQHSQDGG
+399 
-411 EQNQGPDNISADIV
+411 
-425 KARRQAAEDLQ
+425 
-436 AKLDGLEPGSE
+436 
-447 DYEATKAALE
+447 
-457 ESQKRLRHAE
+457 
-467 RSYIEGKSTVEE
+467 
-479 SSSTA
+479 
-484 ETAKKGTDDS
+484 
-494 VEKTKPA
+494 TKPA

-512 SESETVDDSVEAAK
+512 SESETVDDSAEATK
-526 KDLEKERS
+526 EDLKKERS
-534 AVAKDLTE
+534 AVAKELAE
-542 AMQQLSEH
+542 AMRQLNEH
-550 KPGDPA
+550 NPEDPA
-556 YNGLLARVKGLRNRF
+556 YNGLLARVRGLRNKF
-571 NYISEQI
+571 NYIGKQI
-578 KEESGADGKRDDI
+578 KGEIDTDEERDG
-591 EDKNKGS
+591 
-598 TEGQETSESEDD
+598 D
-610 KEDKK
+610 KEKGKELVPKGKELMPYD
-615 SPEALSPEDAVRAEI
+615 SSVADPDRVI
-630 AKLEEILNDPEASES
+630 NDPEAGGLTKYEAMNELKQKVAGARSE
-645 AKYSADYKRKLLL
+645 
-658 DGLRAKSGDDSQE
+658 
-671 GEESKKSPEAPTPDD
+671 
-686 DLEKKVEAARNKY
+686 Y
-699 AEIRAEYEQTGM
+699 AELRAEYEQTGM

-741 QQKDQE
+741 HQKSQE
-747 RSIIVNGVEGANEEE
+747 RSIIKNGVEGANEEE

-1000 VPDVTVT
+1000 APEVTVT

>member
-1 MASKETTPNRSG
+1 MASKETASNKGR
-13 SQESGSSHEGTSPKT
+13 SQESGTSHKT
-28 PWDTLKSFAE
+28 PWDTLKSFAKE
-38 KGGDLYRRGIELG
+38 KGGKIYRGGRELG

-65 RSKRDDS
+65 RSKGDDS
-72 RRIELTT
+72 RHTELTT

-91 DKDKVSTS
+91 DQDQASIS

-129 EAESRILEERRKRVE
+129 EAESRILEGRRKRVE

-165 RAESDLQLREDFLR
+165 RAKSDLRLREDFLR

-215 IDKGGVPES
+215 IDKVGVPES
-224 FVEDVF
+224 FVENVF

-243 QTEVNSSDGQD
+243 QTE
-254 TSSSSAEG
+254 T
-262 KQDSQGDSEQNQD
+262 
-275 PEPDDL
+275 DD
-281 AERFVTARRRQV
+281 
-293 ERDQAELDKLEPGS
+293 
-307 EGYEE
+307 
-312 AKTALEKSERRLRIA
+312 
-327 QGISDGEEV
+327 
-336 PTEEATYEETIDVLS
+336 
-351 SIADNPDM
+351 
-359 PDFYRQLAS
+359 
-368 KRREELMA
+368 
-376 DAQKGIRDSEE
+376 
-387 NDNSDD
+387 SDD

-411 EQNQGPDNISADIV
+411 EQNQGPDNISAAIV
-425 KARRQAAEDLQ
+425 KARRQAAEELQ
-436 AKLDGLEPGSE
+436 AKLDGLEPGSK

-457 ESQKRLRHAE
+457 ESQKRLRYAE
-467 RSYIEGKSTVEE
+467 KSYIEGKSTVEE

-484 ETAKKGTDDS
+484 EAAKKGTDDS
-494 VEKTKPA
+494 VEKTEPA
-501 GDASTVETDDS
+501 GDTSKVETADDG
-512 SESETVDDSVEAAK
+512 SESESADDSAEATK
-526 KDLEKERS
+526 EDLKKERS
-534 AVAKDLTE
+534 AVAKELAE
-542 AMQQLSEH
+542 AMRQLSKH
-550 KPGDPA
+550 NTSDPA
-556 YNGLLARVKGLRNRF
+556 YDELLKDVEDLRNRF
-571 NYISEQI
+571 NYIGKQI
-578 KEESGADGKRDDI
+578 NGELDTDEERD
-591 EDKNKGS
+591 S
-598 TEGQETSESEDD
+598 D
-610 KEDKK
+610 KEKGKEPEPKGKELVPYDSRVADLDK
-615 SPEALSPEDAVRAEI
+615 AI
-630 AKLEEILNDPEASES
+630 NDPEA
-645 AKYSADYKRKLLL
+645 
-658 DGLRAKSGDDSQE
+658 DGLTKY
-671 GEESKKSPEAPTPDD
+671 EEIIELKQ
-686 DLEKKVEAARNKY
+686 KVVDARNKY

-726 LARAELEGYMTQLVY
+726 LARADLEGYMTQLVY

-747 RSIIVNGVEGANEEE
+747 RSIIANGVEGANEEE

-854 SIVGSVNSAGVKVAA
+854 SVVGSVSSAGVKVAA

-884 SDEELASFGSAAQS
+884 SDEELARFASGAQS
-898 LEWTTEGKDGSDR
+898 LEWTTEEKDGSDR
-911 KDQSGEAVASMV
+911 KDQSAEAVASMV
-923 GSALAETQKDTEK
+923 GSVLAETQKDTEK
-936 RQKNLTAIGSK
+936 RQKNMTAIGSK

-955 FAAGRVT
+955 LAVGRVS
-962 TELIKNHIIPDQPA
+962 TELIKNHIIPDQKLA
-976 DPSGGKDA
+976 NTDPGNGGDGGGNPGDLGSGGSEA
-984 FNPDR
+984 TQP
-989 LGKLPKSDMLD
+989 SD
-1000 VPDVTVT
+1000 VTEVSEVTVT

>member
-1 MASKETTPNRSG
+1 MTSKETAPG
-13 SQESGSSHEGTSPKT
+13 SNNVPPIPKPPKDFLKNSPFVRGEEQDTAWSDLMSDMRDIQAAEDAKEDNPGFFRRAGERINGWAGKVKEKLGDTALGAALTGSEASKGGRGSSRHIELVASGLEAS
-28 PWDTLKSFAE
+28 
-38 KGGDLYRRGIELG
+38 GDL
-51 GTALSAIGARVEGF
+51 VEN
-65 RSKRDDS
+65 DS
-72 RRIELTT
+72 
-79 PDSEADRNSVED
+79 
-91 DKDKVSTS
+91 
-99 TPESQSGDSG
+99 ESQSGDSG
-109 GDEKNDKPVDGGEQ
+109 EGDKSADSGEQ
-123 QKQEIP
+123 DKKQKRELTEEEKRLLGQREKKVKS
-129 EAESRILEERRKRVE
+129 AE
-144 AAKERLADVAKKYGE
+144 ERLARVAEEHGE
-159 KSEAYK
+159 ESDAYE
-165 RAESDLQLREDFLR
+165 RAENDLWMQREFLK
-179 NLESEFGSPAEH
+179 EVKSAFGSPAEH
-191 SDEPDSDKPEQ
+191 SDETDGDKPEQ
-202 DRTTPEQGDQEQG
+202 
-215 IDKGGVPES
+215 
-224 FVEDVF
+224 
-230 VPTDFDGNPEDPA
+230 A
-243 QTEVNSSDGQD
+243 QAEVNSSDGQD

-262 KQDSQGDSEQNQD
+262 KQDSQGDSEQNQ
-275 PEPDDL
+275 
-281 AERFVTARRRQV
+281 
-293 ERDQAELDKLEPGS
+293 GS
-307 EGYEE
+307 
-312 AKTALEKSERRLRIA
+312 
-327 QGISDGEEV
+327 
-336 PTEEATYEETIDVLS
+336 
-351 SIADNPDM
+351 
-359 PDFYRQLAS
+359 
-368 KRREELMA
+368 
-376 DAQKGIRDSEE
+376 
-387 NDNSDD
+387 
-393 QAESSS
+393 
-399 SAESEQHSQDGG
+399 
-411 EQNQGPDNISADIV
+411 DNISAAIV
-425 KARRQAAEDLQ
+425 KARRQATEELQ

-534 AVAKDLTE
+534 VVAKDLTE

-578 KEESGADGKRDDI
+578 KEESGTDGKRDDI

-598 TEGQETSESEDD
+598 AESQETSESEDD
-610 KEDKK
+610 KKD
-615 SPEALSPEDAVRAEI
+615 
-630 AKLEEILNDPEASES
+630 
-645 AKYSADYKRKLLL
+645 
-658 DGLRAKSGDDSQE
+658 
-671 GEESKKSPEAPTPDD
+671 KKSPEAPTPDN
-686 DLEKKVEAARNKY
+686 DLEQKVAAARNKY

-726 LARAELEGYMTQLVY
+726 LARAELEGFMTQLVY
-741 QQKDQE
+741 QQKDKE

-854 SIVGSVNSAGVKVAA
+854 SVVGSVSSAGVKVAA

-923 GSALAETQKDTEK
+923 GAALAETQKDTEK
-936 RQKNLTAIGSK
+936 RQKNLTAVGSK
-947 AAMGWGLG
+947 AAMGWAIGV
-955 FAAGRVT
+955 AAGRVT
-962 TELIKNHIIPDQPA
+962 TELIKSHITPDQKLANTDPGNGGGGGKDPGNPGSGSSEATQPA
-976 DPSGGKDA
+976 DVTE
-984 FNPDR
+984 
-989 LGKLPKSDMLD
+989 
-1000 VPDVTVT
+1000 VPEVTVT
-1007 PPSETVSLGSD
+1007 PPPETVSLGSD

-1038 EQLAQTNPDFQLVD
+1038 EQLAQTNPDFQLID
-1052 LPDGITGIAYQGNTD
+1052 LPNGLTGIAYQGNTD
-1067 PQVVTDA
+1067 PQVVADA
-1074 IGRVA
+1074 VGKVA

>member
-129 EAESRILEERRKRVE
+129 EAESRILEGRRKRVE

-191 SDEPDSDKPEQ
+191 SDETDGDKPEQ

-215 IDKGGVPES
+215 TDKGGVPE
-224 FVEDVF
+224 
-230 VPTDFDGNPEDPA
+230 A
-243 QTEVNSSDGQD
+243 NSSDDQD

-262 KQDSQGDSEQNQD
+262 KQNSQGDSEQNQD

-281 AERFVTARRRQV
+281 AKRFVIARRRQV
-293 ERDQAELDKLEPGS
+293 ERDRAELDKLEPGS

-610 KEDKK
+610 KED
-615 SPEALSPEDAVRAEI
+615 
-630 AKLEEILNDPEASES
+630 
-645 AKYSADYKRKLLL
+645 
-658 DGLRAKSGDDSQE
+658 
-671 GEESKKSPEAPTPDD
+671 KKSPEAPTPDD